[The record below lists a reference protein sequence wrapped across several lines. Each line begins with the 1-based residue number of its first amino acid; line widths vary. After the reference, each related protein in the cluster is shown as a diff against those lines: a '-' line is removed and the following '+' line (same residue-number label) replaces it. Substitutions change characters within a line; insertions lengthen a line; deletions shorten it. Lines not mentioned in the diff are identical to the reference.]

1 MWAWTY
7 WLNSAK
13 LYEASTMRQLQ
24 SSLPW
29 PAHKL
34 STGPGFQT
42 YWHFGPY
49 TSQWQGAVLFSS
61 ILGLCSLDAH
71 SIPSSYNNKIYL
83 QILIH
88 VPWGA
93 ESSLAEKHWCLHFDL
108 LFSRGL
114 GVSNEIFF
122 FFFLQQGRGI
132 IKFVTVYLLNAYN
145 GSVTL
150 CIVSFI
156 PSCEEDNVPFI
167 LQIRHLNTESLSNL
181 PYEA

>member
-114 GVSNEIFF
+114 GESNEIFF
-122 FFFLQQGRGI
+122 FFFCN
-132 IKFVTVYLLNAYN
+132 KEEELL
-145 GSVTL
+145 
-150 CIVSFI
+150 
-156 PSCEEDNVPFI
+156 
-167 LQIRHLNTESLSNL
+167 SLSL
-181 PYEA
+181 FTYWMPTMDLSLYVLSHSSHPVRKTMFLSFCK